1 MTNDPRMKD
10 YYPFGTPDKDSKIH
24 FYDFMLRDA
33 TTLPEP
39 MVHPALAV
47 DGPGTSA
54 RARGVEHIKPEREQS
69 PDIMKNLYESGVDP
83 LVVGEDVFLKNGE
96 IVAVSDMA
104 FEVLEGTGIVSD
116 GVVRVPSNNSDG
128 DAGVVGEKFSMRSDL
143 LDAFNESNDISVP
156 DNLWAEEESGFG
168 LQSFSEARNE
178 MSQDNGAQNNQPQNM
193 QPQNMQPQNPQ
204 PQNTQFQNMQPQNVQ
219 SQNVQPQNVQ
229 PQNMQP
235 QKPFS
240 NQRENLTPAQ
250 QQLMDLYDK
259 FNEAFPNFPTMLAK
273 EAMGFDDEMK
283 YSMGLAKEVERERMR
298 RDSRSIVDKEEKQ
311 ARIDETGI
319 DYDNQPQMKSMKQM
333 FENPSPRT
341 PYIVD
346 KMLRQKGTNILP
358 SPPKVGKST
367 FMSYL
372 ASQIVTQ
379 HPVFNKLE
387 VFPKENGEDWK
398 IGFLDFENDDDY
410 LMDMMKRRLCDSQYT
425 NEERERIL
433 NNCVYRLDNDAFTY
447 TDVMDDEMLE
457 KMAKFYDSQGVDI
470 LVVDTLR
477 TLIDDA
483 GLKETNEG
491 GLVISRLN
499 KLQALCE
506 NMRAIIVLHHT
517 TKGTDRVVRGDG
529 QIEGGAQAVWFIERA
544 EETEDCPAISPEGK
558 WANIFGDDIILG
570 MKGRG
575 VLQEDLRLSFNPQIL
590 DYAWIPSEGEA
601 VEMSVGDVE
610 KLVFVIKQMDVLL
623 ANKDLLGYDVDGV
636 VKSHLVKVCASA
648 ADRSAGLSWPKSQ
661 VASFIDDLVA
671 GGVFVAEE
679 SSHGVV
685 LNFDLNRS
693 VVRRV
698 LGLDGRLFDVEM
710 DAYLPSV
717 GFEVPKALY
726 GEAFSAVF
734 ASVSVSRDVAALDRS
749 YLFEVKLQEWLVS
762 GDPVLVDWAKDV
774 LGEGSGPEGPDDD
787 TDDPDDPD
795 GGSDGPDNDSDDDPT
810 YDSGEVIEHDS
821 VEPESDLEPDG
832 VGSSSQDDERMSGDA
847 GVEDSVEDNDA
858 GYHDDVSWPE
868 LNNNTDAS
876 PPNEPST
883 VDGQSKVYSS
893 HDPFNTKLTP
903 IQPNTV
909 FGEPNKK
916 SGPVTQTQRMRGI
929 RTIGSGSD
937 TDPVP

>member
-54 RARGVEHIKPEREQS
+54 RARGVEHVKPAREQL
-69 PDIMKNLYESGVDP
+69 PDIMKNLYESGVEP
-83 LVVGEDVFLKNGE
+83 LVVGEDVFLRNGE
-96 IVAVSDMA
+96 IVAVSDRA
-104 FEVLEGTGIVSD
+104 FDVLEGTGIVSD
-116 GVVRVPSNNSDG
+116 GVVRVPSSNPDDS
-128 DAGVVGEKFSMRSDL
+128 GVVGEKFSMRSDL
-143 LDAFNESNDISVP
+143 LDAFDAGEGLGVP

-178 MSQDNGAQNNQPQNM
+178 MVSQDSGSQNV
-193 QPQNMQPQNPQ
+193 QPQNPQ
-204 PQNTQFQNMQPQNVQ
+204 PQNMQ
-219 SQNVQPQNVQ
+219 SQNVQPQNV
-229 PQNMQP
+229 QP

-517 TKGTDRVVRGDG
+517 TKGADRVVRGDG

-544 EETEDCPAISPEGK
+544 EDTEDCPAISPEGK

-726 GEAFSAVF
+726 GEAFSDVF

-749 YLFEVKLQEWLVS
+749 YLFEVKLQEWLSS
-762 GDPVLVDWAKDV
+762 GDPVLVGWAKDV

-787 TDDPDDPD
+787 SDNPDDPD

-810 YDSGEVIEHDS
+810 DDSGEVIEHDS
-821 VEPESDLEPDG
+821 VEPESDLEPDDI
-832 VGSSSQDDERMSGDA
+832 GSSSQDDERMPDDA
-847 GVEDSVEDNDA
+847 GVEESVDDNDA
-858 GYHDDVSWPE
+858 GPSAEGYHDDVSWPE
-868 LNNNTDAS
+868 LSNNTDTS
-876 PPNEPST
+876 PPNELGAG
-883 VDGQSKVYSS
+883 DNQENVYSS

-903 IQPNTV
+903 IKPNTV
-909 FGEPNKK
+909 FGEPNEK
-916 SGPVTQTQRMRGI
+916 SGPVTQTQQMRGI
-929 RTIGSGSD
+929 RTIGTSSD
-937 TDPVP
+937 NDPVP